1 MNHVLDI
8 ITAIITIIA
17 VAGMVCIS
25 LGQEWPSKEVKAFL
39 RVVGLILCML
49 SGLIC
54 VCWLVYIAF

>member
-17 VAGMVCIS
+17 VAGLVCIS
-25 LGQEWPSKEVKAFL
+25 LGQEWPGKEAKKVL
-39 RVVGLILCML
+39 RTIGFVLCTL
-49 SGLIC
+49 SGFMC